1 MPPTPITVA
10 TYNLYLGAD
19 LSPLFGEVE
28 PDRLAARAAALWSA
42 VEASR
47 PVERMHAAAAVLAR
61 RLPEVIAV
69 QEAALWR
76 AGRTGA
82 HRTHDLL
89 DLLLTSLRELGADYR
104 VAARTDSFTSEQLST
119 YLREATGQVI
129 QLADRSAIL
138 VRDDPTIDASVDP
151 DGTPPSWRLFDD
163 ALAVT
168 VLGRPL
174 QVVRGWCAVDVRV
187 GARTLHV
194 VNTHLEAFDAGVRTA
209 QARQLV
215 TDALAARD
223 RGSPTVV
230 LGDLNSRAPSCRTQ
244 RYPGDEADGDAY
256 ETLLAAG
263 LVDAWAAAHPDDLC
277 GGGTCG
283 QAPDLRNQVSTLDH
297 RIDMVL
303 VALDTF
309 TVRAAEVLGGHPDD
323 RTPSGLWPSDHACLV
338 VDLEV

>member
-1 MPPTPITVA
+1 MPLTPITVA

-28 PDRLAARAAALWSA
+28 PDRLAAQAAALWSA

-89 DLLLTSLRELGADYR
+89 DLLLASLHELGAGYR
-104 VAARTDSFTSEQLST
+104 VAVRTDSFTSGQLST
-119 YLREATGQVI
+119 SLREATGQVI
-129 QLADRSAIL
+129 ELADRSAIL
-138 VRDDPTIDASVDP
+138 VRDDPTIGFAGGPDAASSRKP
-151 DGTPPSWRLFDD
+151 TWRLFDD

-168 VLGRPL
+168 VLGKPL
-174 QVVRGWCAVDVRV
+174 TVVRGWCAVDVRV
-187 GARTLHV
+187 GTRTVHV

-215 TDALAARD
+215 ADALAGHE
-223 RGSPTVV
+223 RGAPTVV
-230 LGDLNSRAPSCRTQ
+230 LGDLNCRAPACRT
-244 RYPGDEADGDAY
+244 GGEADGDAY

-263 LVDAWAAAHPDDLC
+263 LLDAWAAVHPDDLC

-283 QAPDLRNQVSTLDH
+283 QAADLRNQISALDH

-303 VALDTF
+303 VAPDTV
-309 TVRAAEVLGGHPDD
+309 TVRAAEVLGGHPND